1 MLDKKLLFGQSKF
14 SAQAVAVLLILA
26 VAGALGNHFTLGLL
40 PGIEI
45 LFGSIAVLMV
55 IHAFGPVW
63 GVAAAIV
70 SVLPIISTWHH
81 PFGLVLYVGEALV
94 VGLAY
99 RRSGR
104 DVALLDGYFW
114 FFIGMPATW
123 FLSFYFGAHGN
134 TNTAVYFMLRN
145 GANGVANA
153 LVASLILQLPAL
165 LGQSRGDEKK
175 TSLRRVMFSLL
186 VSSAVVPA
194 LFLTVANI
202 RQQQS
207 MVETMVMRELE
218 NTSTHLLREWASRPG
233 QLEGA
238 PVSLGQSE
246 IANELRLHDRDW
258 DTQVT
263 LLDRSGRVVATSRD
277 DLVSGQAYVRDRNIN
292 LRAMLAL
299 GGGSRLY
306 RDGAVGAMYWN
317 ALYYELETPLPG
329 SGGRTLLVEIRTE
342 PYRIMLR
349 QFLAGSFLLMLGIV
363 ALAFLLGR
371 MFSGRLANPLIQLA
385 EASTNLKLKVIEG
398 EKVLLPISPISEID
412 VLVENF
418 RGMANG
424 LGKSFREISRSHEDL
439 ECRVG
444 ERTQALSETNRRLEV
459 EIAERKRFE
468 NTLEERALTLEK
480 TLLELETQK
489 FALDQHSIVAIT
501 DRAGKIIYANDKFCE
516 MSQYSREEL
525 LGQDHRII
533 NSGYHPKSFFA
544 ELWTTIARGEVWHGE
559 VRNKKKDGSFY
570 WMETTVVPF
579 LDAERKPY
587 QYVVIRTD
595 ITASKQSGE
604 ALVRLNRTLKMLNSC
619 DEALV
624 RIRNEDDLLHEICRI
639 CVETGGY
646 RMAWVG
652 FAMEDAVKSVRPAA
666 MAGDG
671 QDYLDKAAISWD
683 ADAERSVDP
692 VGTAIRSG
700 RYCLIQDISSDPAMQ
715 PWCDAAQAH
724 GFAAVIA
731 LPLFL
736 DDGQVAVLTVYSVVS
751 NGFGSDEVN
760 LLRDLAANL
769 AYGIKTLRLASD
781 NRRAVEGLRESEDRM
796 SKAFNASPDVIA
808 ISSLAEGRFISVN
821 EAFVRVS
828 GYLRE
833 EAIGRTAVE
842 MGIWFDPEKH
852 AEIIGRL
859 QRQDRLRD
867 FETLFRTKS
876 GELRVVLLSAEIIE
890 LNGERCML
898 AINHDITNR
907 KRAEQELLRAKEEA
921 EQASR
926 AKSEFLSRM
935 SHELR
940 TPLNAILGFAQL
952 MEGDPVEP
960 LSPSQS
966 ESIKHII
973 QAGWHQLMLVNEVL
987 DLARI
992 EAGQMQMHLQ
1002 SVMLGQ
1008 AIRECLDL
1016 VSPLSSERRIRV
1028 ENHVSACGECFVWA
1042 DPTRFKQVMLN
1053 LLSNAIKYNREG
1065 GAITLA
1071 CQRSAPG
1078 RQKVSVADTGSGIPA
1093 DRLEELFI
1101 PFNRLDA
1108 DKSQT
1113 QGTGVGLAVAKRLV
1127 ELMGGEI
1134 GVESQLGEGTVFW
1147 VELPEHGS
1155 DDAAAGIAS
1164 LAASDEALLKGI
1176 TE

>member
-1 MLDKKLLFGQSKF
+1 MLDKELLFGQSKF

-26 VAGALGNHFTLGLL
+26 IAGALGNHFALGLL

-45 LFGSIAVLMV
+45 LFGSIAVLIV

-70 SVLPIISTWHH
+70 SVLPILSTWHH
-81 PFGLVLYVGEALV
+81 PFGLVLYVGEALA

-99 RRSGR
+99 RRTGR
-104 DVALLDGYFW
+104 DIALLDGYYWLFV
-114 FFIGMPATW
+114 GMPATG
-123 FLSFYFGAHGN
+123 FLSVYFGEHGN
-134 TNTAVYFMLRN
+134 ANMAAYFMVRN
-145 GANGVANA
+145 GANGLANA

-165 LGQSRGDEKK
+165 LGQFHAGKRKIP
-175 TSLRRVMFSLL
+175 LRRVIFSLL

-194 LFLTVANI
+194 LLLTVVSI
-202 RQQQS
+202 RQQQDV
-207 MVETMVMRELE
+207 VETMVLRELE
-218 NTSTHLLREWASRPG
+218 NTAAHLLRERASRSG
-233 QLEGA
+233 QGQAGIGA
-238 PVSLGQSE
+238 
-246 IANELRLHDRDW
+246 NDLRRHSRDGE
-258 DTQVT
+258 TPVT
-263 LLDRSGRVVATSRD
+263 LLDRSGRVIATSRD
-277 DLVSGQAYVRDRNIN
+277 DLVPGQAYVHDRNIN
-292 LRAMLAL
+292 LRGGLAPD
-299 GGGSRLY
+299 GEKPVR
-306 RDGAVGAMYWN
+306 RDGTVSAMYWN
-317 ALYYELETPLPG
+317 ALHYELEISLPE
-329 SGGRTLLVEIRTE
+329 SEGGLLLVEARTK
-342 PYRIMLR
+342 PYQAAMR
-349 QFLAGSFLLMLGIV
+349 QFLVGPLLLLLGIV
-363 ALAFLLGR
+363 VLAFLLGK
-371 MFSGRLANPLIQLA
+371 MFSGRLANPLVQLA
-385 EASTNLKLKVIEG
+385 EASTKLKMKVIEG
-398 EKVLLPISPISEID
+398 EVMRLPASPVAEIQT
-412 VLVENF
+412 LMENF
-418 RGMANG
+418 GDMAIG
-424 LGKSFREISRSHEDL
+424 LGKSFRDLSHSHEAL
-439 ECRVG
+439 ERG
-444 ERTQALSETNRRLEV
+444 INERTRELH
-459 EIAERKRFE
+459 EINHQLA
-468 NTLEERALTLEK
+468 ERALTLEK

-516 MSQYSREEL
+516 VSQYSREEL
-525 LGQDHRII
+525 LGQDHRIV
-533 NSGYHPKSFFA
+533 NSGYHPKSFFV

-559 VRNKKKDGSFY
+559 VRNRKKDGSFY
-570 WMETTVVPF
+570 WVETTIVPF
-579 LDAERKPY
+579 LDAARKPY
-587 QYVVIRTD
+587 QYAVIRTD

-604 ALVRLNRTLKMLNSC
+604 ALARLNRTLKMLNSC

-652 FAMEDAVKSVRPAA
+652 FAMEDAVKSVHPAA
-666 MAGDG
+666 MAGGG

-683 ADAERSVDP
+683 AGAERSVGP

-700 RYCLIQDISSDPAMQ
+700 RYCLIQDVSSDLAMQ
-715 PWCDAAQAH
+715 PWRDAARAH

-769 AYGIKTLRLASD
+769 AYGIKSLRLASD

-821 EAFVRVS
+821 EAFTRVS

-867 FETLFRTKS
+867 VETLFRTKS
-876 GELRVVLLSAEIIE
+876 GEFRVVLLSAEIIE

-921 EQASR
+921 EQANR

-952 MEGDPVEP
+952 MEDDPGDP

-966 ESIKHII
+966 ESVKHII
-973 QAGWHQLMLVNEVL
+973 QAGWHQLALVNEVL

-992 EAGQMQMHLQ
+992 EAGQMQMHLE

-1008 AIRECLDL
+1008 AVRECIDL
-1016 VSPLSSERRIRV
+1016 VSPLSSERGLKV
-1028 ENHVSACGECFVWA
+1028 EDQVSACGECFVWV
-1042 DPTRFKQVMLN
+1042 DLTRFKQVMLN

-1065 GAITLA
+1065 GTITLA

-1078 RQKVSVADTGSGIPA
+1078 RRKLSVADTGPGIPA
-1093 DRLEELFI
+1093 DRLEELFV
-1101 PFNRLDA
+1101 PFSRLDA

-1127 ELMGGEI
+1127 KLMGGEI
-1134 GVESQLGEGTVFW
+1134 GVESRLGEGATFW
-1147 VELPEHGS
+1147 LDFPEHGS
-1155 DDAAAGIAS
+1155 DDAAPGIAPV
-1164 LAASDEALLKGI
+1164 AAEA
-1176 TE
+1176 

>member
-1 MLDKKLLFGQSKF
+1 MLDKELLFGQSKF
-14 SAQAVAVLLILA
+14 SAQAAAALLILA
-26 VAGALGNHFTLGLL
+26 VAGALGNHFSLGLL

-45 LFGSIAVLMV
+45 LFGSIAVLIV

-70 SVLPIISTWHH
+70 SVLPILSTWHH
-81 PFGLVLYVGEALV
+81 PFGLVLYVGEALA

-99 RRSGR
+99 RRTGR
-104 DVALLDGYFW
+104 DITLLDGYYWLFV
-114 FFIGMPATW
+114 GMPATG
-123 FLSFYFGAHGN
+123 FLSVYFGEHGN
-134 TNTAVYFMLRN
+134 ANTVAYFMVRN

-165 LGQSRGDEKK
+165 LGQFHAGKRKIP
-175 TSLRRVMFSLL
+175 LRQVMFSLL

-194 LFLTVANI
+194 LLLTVVSI
-202 RQQQS
+202 RQQQDV
-207 MVETMVMRELE
+207 VETMVLRELE
-218 NTSTHLLREWASRPG
+218 NTAAHLLHERVSRSG
-233 QLEGA
+233 QGQVGIGA
-238 PVSLGQSE
+238 
-246 IANELRLHDRDW
+246 NDLRRYSRDGE
-258 DTQVT
+258 TPVT
-263 LLDRSGRVVATSRD
+263 LLDRFGRVIATSRD
-277 DLVSGQAYVRDRNIN
+277 DLVSGQGYVHDRNIN
-292 LRAMLAL
+292 LRGGLAPD
-299 GGGSRLY
+299 GKKPVR
-306 RDGAVGAMYWN
+306 RDGTVSAMYWN
-317 ALYYELETPLPG
+317 ALHYELEISLPE
-329 SGGRTLLVEIRTE
+329 SGGGMLLVEARTK
-342 PYRIMLR
+342 PYQAAMR
-349 QFLAGSFLLMLGIV
+349 QFLVGPLLLLLGIIV
-363 ALAFLLGR
+363 LAFLLGK
-371 MFSGRLANPLIQLA
+371 MFSGRLANPLVQLA
-385 EASTNLKLKVIEG
+385 EASTKLKMKVIEG
-398 EKVLLPISPISEID
+398 EAMHLPASPVAEIQT
-412 VLVENF
+412 LMENF
-418 RGMANG
+418 GDMAVG
-424 LGKSFREISRSHEDL
+424 LGKSFRDLSHSHEAL
-439 ECRVG
+439 EWG
-444 ERTQALSETNRRLEV
+444 INERTRELHEINHQLGV
-459 EIAERKRFE
+459 EIVERKEFE
-468 NTLEERALTLEK
+468 KKLAERALTLEK

-516 MSQYSREEL
+516 VSQYSREEL
-525 LGQDHRII
+525 LGQDHRIV

-544 ELWTTIARGEVWHGE
+544 ELWTTIARGEVWRGE
-559 VRNKKKDGSFY
+559 VRNRKKDGSFY
-570 WMETTVVPF
+570 WVEATIVPF
-579 LDAERKPY
+579 LDAARKPY
-587 QYVVIRTD
+587 QHVVIRTD

-666 MAGDG
+666 MAGGG

-683 ADAERSVDP
+683 AGAERSVGP
-692 VGTAIRSG
+692 VGAAIRSG
-700 RYCLIQDISSDPAMQ
+700 RYCLIQDVSSDPAMQ
-715 PWCDAAQAH
+715 PWRDEALAH

-751 NGFGSDEVN
+751 NEFGSDEVN

-769 AYGIKTLRLASD
+769 AYGIKSLRLASD
-781 NRRAVEGLRESEDRM
+781 NRRVVEGLRESEDRM

-821 EAFVRVS
+821 EAFTRVS

-833 EAIGRTAVE
+833 EAIGQTAVE

-852 AEIIGRL
+852 AEIIGQL

-867 FETLFRTKS
+867 VETLFRTKS

-898 AINHDITNR
+898 AINHDITSR

-921 EQASR
+921 EQANR

-952 MEGDPVEP
+952 MENDPGNP
-960 LSPSQS
+960 LSPSQG

-973 QAGWHQLMLVNEVL
+973 QAGWHQLALVNEVL

-992 EAGQMQMHLQ
+992 EAGQMQMHLER
-1002 SVMLGQ
+1002 VMLGP
-1008 AIRECLDL
+1008 AVRECIDL
-1016 VSPLSSERRIRV
+1016 VLPLSSERRLTV
-1028 ENHVSACGECFVWA
+1028 EDHVSACGECFVWV

-1065 GAITLA
+1065 GTITLA
-1071 CQRSAPG
+1071 CQRSSPG
-1078 RQKVSVADTGSGIPA
+1078 RRKLGVADTGAGIPA
-1093 DRLEELFI
+1093 DRLEELFV

-1108 DKSQT
+1108 DKSHT

-1134 GVESQLGEGTVFW
+1134 GVESRLGEGAIFW
-1147 VELPEHGS
+1147 LDFPEHGS
-1155 DDAAAGIAS
+1155 DDAAPGIAPV
-1164 LAASDEALLKGI
+1164 AADA
-1176 TE
+1176 

>member
-1 MLDKKLLFGQSKF
+1 MLDKELLFGQSKF
-14 SAQAVAVLLILA
+14 SAKAVAALLVLA
-26 VAGALGNHFTLGLL
+26 AAAALGNYFTLGLL

-45 LFGSIAVLMV
+45 LFGSIAVLIV
-55 IHAFGPVW
+55 IQVFGPVW
-63 GVAAAIV
+63 GVAVAIV
-70 SVLPIISTWHH
+70 SVFPILSAWHH
-81 PFGLVLYVGEALV
+81 PFGLVLYVGEALA

-104 DVALLDGYFW
+104 DVALLDGYYW
-114 FFIGMPATW
+114 LFIGMPATW
-123 FLSFYFGAHGN
+123 FLGVYFGAHGN
-134 TNTAVYFMLRN
+134 ANTAAYFMLRN

-165 LGQSRGDEKK
+165 LGQSHADEKK
-175 TSLRRVMFSLL
+175 IPLRRVMFSLL

-194 LFLTVANI
+194 LLLTVVSI
-202 RQQQS
+202 RQQQGV
-207 MVETMVMRELE
+207 VETMVLRELE
-218 NTSTHLLREWASRPG
+218 NTAAHLLRERASRSG
-233 QLEGA
+233 QPEGVFL
-238 PVSLGQSE
+238 PSLNQTG
-246 IANELRLHDRDW
+246 IAANDLRRHSRDGE
-258 DTQVT
+258 TPVT
-263 LLDRSGRVVATSRD
+263 LLDRFGRVIATSRD

-292 LRAMLAL
+292 LRAMLA
-299 GGGSRLY
+299 
-306 RDGAVGAMYWN
+306 RDGKKQVRWDGTVSAMYWN
-317 ALYYELETPLPG
+317 ALYYELEISLPE
-329 SGGRTLLVEIRTE
+329 SGGGVLVVEVSTK
-342 PYRIMLR
+342 PYQAAMR
-349 QFLAGSFLLMLGIV
+349 QFLVGPLLLLLGIV
-363 ALAFLLGR
+363 ALAFLLGKV
-371 MFSGRLANPLIQLA
+371 FSGRLADPLVRLA
-385 EASTNLKLKVIEG
+385 EATTKLKLKVIEG
-398 EKVLLPISPISEID
+398 EVMRLPASPVAEIQT
-412 VLVENF
+412 LIENF
-418 RGMANG
+418 GDMAIG
-424 LGKSFREISRSHEDL
+424 LGKSFRALSYSHEAL
-439 ECRVG
+439 ERG
-444 ERTQALSETNRRLEV
+444 ISERTRELHEINHQLGV
-459 EIAERKRFE
+459 EIVERKQFE
-468 NTLEERALTLEK
+468 KKLAERALTLEK
-480 TLLELETQK
+480 TMQELEAQK

-501 DRAGKIIYANDKFCE
+501 DRNGKIIYANDKFCE
-516 MSQYSREEL
+516 VSQYSREEL
-525 LGQDHRII
+525 LGQDHRIV

-544 ELWTTIARGEVWHGE
+544 ELWATIARGEVWRGE
-559 VRNKKKDGSFY
+559 VRNRKKNGSFY
-570 WMETTVVPF
+570 WVETTVVPF
-579 LDAERKPY
+579 LDAARKPY

-595 ITASKQSGE
+595 ITASKQSEE
-604 ALVRLNRTLKMLNSC
+604 ALVRLNRALEMLNSC

-666 MAGDG
+666 MAGG
-671 QDYLDKAAISWD
+671 AQDYLDKVAISWD
-683 ADAERSVDP
+683 VDAERSVGP

-700 RYCLIQDISSDPAMQ
+700 RYCLIQDVSSDPAML
-715 PWCDAAQAH
+715 PWRDEALAR
-724 GFAAVIA
+724 GYAAVIA

-736 DDGQVAVLTVYSVVS
+736 DDGKVAVLAVYSAVS
-751 NGFGSDEVN
+751 NGFCSDEVN

-769 AYGIKTLRLASD
+769 AYGIKSLRLAGD
-781 NRRAVEGLRESEDRM
+781 NRRALEWLRESEERM

-821 EAFVRVS
+821 EAFTRVS

-833 EAIGRTAVE
+833 EAVGRTAVE
-842 MGIWFDPEKH
+842 LGVWFDPEKH
-852 AEIIGRL
+852 AEIIGQL

-867 FETLFRTKS
+867 VETLFRTKS

-898 AINHDITNR
+898 AINHDITSR

-921 EQASR
+921 EQANR

-952 MEGDPVEP
+952 MENDPVEP

-966 ESIKHII
+966 ESIKHIV
-973 QAGWHQLMLVNEVL
+973 QAGWHQLALVNEVL

-992 EAGQMQMHLQ
+992 EAGRMQMHLER
-1002 SVMLGQ
+1002 VKLDP
-1008 AIRECLDL
+1008 AVRECLDL
-1016 VSPLSSERRIRV
+1016 VSPLSSERRIKI

-1065 GAITLA
+1065 GAITLT

-1078 RQKVSVADTGSGIPA
+1078 RQKVSVADTGSGIPS
-1093 DRLEELFI
+1093 DRLDELFI

-1134 GVESQLGEGTVFW
+1134 GVESRLGEGTVFW
-1147 VELPEHGS
+1147 VELPEHGKDS
-1155 DDAAAGIAS
+1155 S
-1164 LAASDEALLKGI
+1164 E
-1176 TE
+1176 